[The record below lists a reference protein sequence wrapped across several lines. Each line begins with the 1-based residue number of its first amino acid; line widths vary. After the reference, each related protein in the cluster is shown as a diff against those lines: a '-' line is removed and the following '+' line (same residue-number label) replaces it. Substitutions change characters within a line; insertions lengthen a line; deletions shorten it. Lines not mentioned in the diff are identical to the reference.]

1 MAIDFGRLAQ
11 GVATGAMGQ
20 YNAEVAAKDKLRG
33 DVLKA
38 AGIKFYN
45 ETRPKHEKEMKLY
58 NEDFNAVK
66 LAHGP
71 DIANLF
77 GDADG
82 GFYGTGN
89 GLALVNQVLKEN
101 NIDKDKMKNFKF
113 STQAERVSEK
123 KSEFQKTE
131 DQMKNLIGP
140 GGIGPGTAKMQLE
153 GFGKDDS
160 MMDTQTQVT
169 DQTQTTDTTTQDT
182 EEAPKI
188 NADISSLFIPKPDE
202 RGVESK
208 YKQIPLAI
216 NEKYGYGEN
225 IKMDNGEF
233 KFQPTGTMAKTANA
247 HIALAEII
255 SSNDKTINQYGAAD
269 QAKNMLVN
277 LTEMPFLS
285 LEKTLGG
292 KYQTGDGGK
301 AAIMSGLETINARE
315 VQYNGQSVA
324 EYLVDFVINQ
334 IPEDNQGNINKAII
348 DKFIENIPS
357 NLMFSKDESM
367 AARLDRKVKEENF
380 YNTYK

>member
-348 DKFIENIPS
+348 DKFIENIPN